1 MNLQKAFKYFLLLLI
16 VGLWFSTQLIAQ
28 ASFFVQNKGQ
38 VFDQNGTFNKEVNY
52 VLSLKG
58 YNVSFYKNHF
68 SYELFSTVGKDSTKL
83 SVERIEIWF
92 DGASPEVKIIPSKL
106 RNEVTNVFKNG
117 KSFPVIK
124 SFEKIYYK
132 NILDG
137 IDLEFFVS
145 KNQLKYNYIISNKV
159 IKSINLKVK
168 GARVEKKQGNIYLKA
183 KNREIKET
191 IPESY
196 FLKKEGQK
204 EIEQVTINTAKNR
217 IQYLLPNDRAE
228 TFVIDPIAYGNEYTT
243 YFGGAHLDFAE
254 SINTSKAD
262 RLIIAGYTVS
272 TNNIATT
279 GAYQTTISDQ
289 DAFIASF
296 DQQGNR
302 IWSTYFGGESQERCY
317 SAVLDSNDNIFIAG
331 NTTSQIG
338 LSTPGS
344 YQQYISSGD
353 DAFITK
359 FSPSGMLLWSSYYG
373 GDGHEL
379 ITTIATDD
387 SNKIYVT
394 GHTAST
400 DLQCTPNAFRNTMS
414 GYENAFLGVFNND
427 GVVIYNSY
435 YIKGSS
441 TKGAGIAVAKD
452 GSIYFSG
459 HSNDNESI
467 TYPSVHQSQNGGY
480 LDGFLIKLDA
490 QYQMVWKTYIGGEQN
505 DLIESMAI
513 DSLQNIYV
521 VGKTKSTTA
530 IATANS
536 LKNTYTSSWDGFV
549 VKFDSSCTRK
559 WGTYI
564 NGGNNEELRSIALKD
579 STLWLLGITN
589 GNALVIDSTA
599 LQYNNNGG
607 FDNIIINLS
616 DTGGL
621 IWSTYFGSNSDEF
634 GSDIKMNKNNKILI
648 SGHTASNSN
657 IATLNAHQTSY
668 GGNLY
673 DGFWSIL
680 CKPVMPT
687 LLSQLGS
694 ITVCE
699 GDSVTVNSIYSFDS
713 YLWSSGDT
721 TSSLAIKQ
729 SGDYTL
735 KTKDLNNCPGRSDT
749 LSVTV
754 VPSSDLSLQQS
765 NSTICHED
773 SVLLSVNSTYS
784 SYQWSSGETTPTI
797 HVSDNQSYSLSVTNS
812 FGCQYFSDTITL
824 NNSQYEYP
832 IQIIGDT
839 VICSGGESIL
849 FTNSGLSSLTWN
861 TLETTNSIAVNTTGS
876 HWFSGLDTN
885 SCPVVSDTVLI
896 TQVNNPTPSVVL
908 DTVNYFSVCIND
920 TVKLVAE
927 NDFLTYEWSTG
938 ELTQSLEITASGDY
952 YVEAKDTN
960 GCVGISD
967 SIQVV
972 FNPLPVVEI
981 APLPDTLCFNDSV
994 FISATTNLENYSW
1007 STGESDSNYYF
1018 SLDSLGVY
1026 QITLQA
1032 RGLNSCYN
1040 QDSVTFNVIDC
1051 LVFNNVEETNK
1062 DRVKIVSQLRGIG
1075 IESSYFIE
1083 RLKLIDYQGKVIF
1096 SKNNL
1101 NTNSAFIEIDQIS
1114 NSIYILEVFFVGE
1127 KTPSIKKISVIK
1139 K

>member
-1 MNLQKAFKYFLLLLI
+1 M
-16 VGLWFSTQLIAQ
+16 
-28 ASFFVQNKGQ
+28 QNKGQ
-38 VFDQNGTFNKEVNY
+38 VFDQNGTFNNKVSY
-52 VLSLKG
+52 ILSLKG
-58 YNVSFYKNHF
+58 YNVSFYKDHF
-68 SYELFSTVGKDSTKL
+68 SYELFSTDGKDSTTL
-83 SVERIEIWF
+83 SAERIEVWF
-92 DGASPEVKIIPSKL
+92 DGASSEVKIIPSKL
-106 RNEVTNVFKNG
+106 QSEVTNVFKNG
-117 KSFPVIK
+117 KSFPSIK
-124 SFEKIYYK
+124 CFEKIYYK
-132 NILDG
+132 DILDG
-137 IDLEFFVS
+137 VDLEFFVS
-145 KNQLKYNYIISNKV
+145 KNQLKYNYIVSNKV
-159 IKSINLKVK
+159 IKAINLKVK

-204 EIEQVTINTAKNR
+204 EIEQVTVNTAKNR
-217 IQYLLPNDRAE
+217 IQYLLPSDRNE

-243 YFGGAHLDFAE
+243 YYGGAHLDFAT
-254 SINTSKAD
+254 SINTSKTG
-262 RLIIAGYTVS
+262 RIIIAGYTVS

-279 GAYQTTISDQ
+279 GSYQATISDQ

-302 IWSTYFGGESQERCY
+302 IWSTYFGGASQERCY
-317 SAVLDSNDNIFIAG
+317 SAVLDSNDNIFISG

-338 LSTPGS
+338 LATSGAH
-344 YQQYISSGD
+344 QQYISSAD
-353 DAFITK
+353 DGFMTK
-359 FSPSGMLLWSSYYG
+359 FSPSGILSWSSYYG

-379 ITTIATDD
+379 ITTIAVDD

-400 DLQCTPNAFRNTMS
+400 DLPCTPNAFRTTLS

-427 GVVIYNSY
+427 GVVVYNSY

-441 TKGAGIAVAKD
+441 TKGEGIVVAKD

-490 QYQMVWKTYIGGEQN
+490 QYQMVWKTYIGGELN
-505 DLIESMAI
+505 DLVEGLAI
-513 DSLQNIYV
+513 DSMQNIYV
-521 VGKTKSTTA
+521 VGKTKSTVG
-530 IATANS
+530 IATSNS
-536 LKNTYTSSWDGFV
+536 LENAYTSSWDGFV

-564 NGGNNEELRSIALKD
+564 NGGNNDEVRAVTFKD

-589 GNALVIDSTA
+589 GNSLVVDSTA

-634 GSDIKMNKNNKILI
+634 GSDIKINTNKKVLI
-648 SGHTASNSN
+648 SGHTGSNTN
-657 IATLNAHQTSY
+657 IATLNAHQTNY

-673 DGFWSIL
+673 DGFWSIF
-680 CKPVMPT
+680 CKPVEPT

-694 ITVCE
+694 ITICE
-699 GDSVTVNSIYSFDS
+699 GDSVTVNSIYSFEN

-721 TSSLAIKQ
+721 TSALAIKQ

-765 NSTICHED
+765 NGTICHED
-773 SVLLSVNSTYS
+773 SVLLSVNSSYS
-784 SYQWSSGETTPTI
+784 SYLWSSGETTPTI
-797 HVSDNQSYSLSVTNS
+797 YVSDNQDYSLSVVNS
-812 FGCQYFSDTITL
+812 FGCQYLSDTLTL
-824 NNSQYEYP
+824 SNSQYEYP
-832 IQIIGDT
+832 IQIVGDT

-849 FTNSGLSSLTWN
+849 YTNNGLSSLTWN
-861 TLETTNSIAVNTTGS
+861 TLETTSSIAVNSTGN

-908 DTVNYFSVCIND
+908 DTANYFSACIND
-920 TVKLVAE
+920 TVQLVAE
-927 NDFLTYEWSTG
+927 NNFSTYEWSSG
-938 ELTQSLEITASGDY
+938 ELTQSIEITASGDY

-981 APLPDTLCFNDSV
+981 VTLPDTLCFNDSV
-994 FISATTNLENYSW
+994 LISATSNLESYSW
-1007 STGESDSNYYF
+1007 STGQTDSNYYF
-1018 SLDSLGVY
+1018 YLDSLGVK

-1032 RGLNSCYN
+1032 RDLNSCYN
-1040 QDSVTFNVIDC
+1040 QDSVSFNVIDC
-1051 LVFNNVEETNK
+1051 LIFNKVVEKNK
-1062 DRVKIVSQLRGIG
+1062 DRVKIFSQLGGIG
-1075 IESSYFIE
+1075 IESVNLIE
-1083 RLKLIDYQGKVIF
+1083 RLKLTDYQGKAIY

-1101 NTNSAFIEIDQIS
+1101 NTSSAFIEINQIS

-1127 KTPSIKKISVIK
+1127 KTPLIKKISVIK